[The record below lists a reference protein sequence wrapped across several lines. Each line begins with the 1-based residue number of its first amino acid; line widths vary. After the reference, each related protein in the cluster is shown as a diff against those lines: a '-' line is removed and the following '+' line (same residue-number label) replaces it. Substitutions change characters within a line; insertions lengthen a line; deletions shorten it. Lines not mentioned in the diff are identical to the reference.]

1 MPQGGKLMLRGF
13 QNDKEMVLEVKDT
26 GAGIPEKVDV
36 FELFATTKPH
46 GLGLGLAIV
55 RQIVAAHGAEISYIS
70 EPDNGTAFR
79 VTFPLAKTTAEQ
91 SDAHA

>member
-26 GAGIPEKVDV
+26 GPGIPNEVDV
-36 FELFATTKPH
+36 FEFFATTKPH

-55 RQIVAAHGAEISYIS
+55 RQIIAAHGGEISYSS
-70 EPDNGTAFR
+70 EPNAGTAFR
-79 VTFPLAKTTAEQ
+79 VTLPLAKTAAEQ
-91 SDAHA
+91 DSVQA